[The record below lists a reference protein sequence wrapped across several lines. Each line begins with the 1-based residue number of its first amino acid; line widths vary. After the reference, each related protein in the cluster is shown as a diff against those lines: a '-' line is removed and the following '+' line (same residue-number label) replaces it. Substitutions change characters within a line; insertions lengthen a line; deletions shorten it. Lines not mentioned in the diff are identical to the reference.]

1 MATDVKATSPQ
12 RDVRALS
19 RGGGAGRDPSGD
31 ASGVA
36 AAPASTR
43 IPRPA
48 LNWKTHVWLPV
59 GILMAG
65 LLLLSHVLGDAL
77 SSATEV
83 RVVPVVV
90 KTTAET
96 GGAVTVQ
103 APGWVEAAPYPI
115 SVPALA
121 DGTVKEVLV
130 LEGQPVNAGD
140 VVARLVDDDAKLA
153 LARAEAELKQR
164 DAALR
169 AAKTN
174 WDNPV
179 ERTRAVAAAE
189 GMVAETKAQLAQLG
203 AEVTAETARA
213 DELRDRLARN
223 ERALAQNAATETE
236 VVQTRLQLAAQVGTL
251 GARQA
256 QRPVLEAQLRQ
267 REAELVAAK
276 ENLRLRVE
284 EAKALEEATAA
295 VADATAMRDE
305 AALRLARME
314 VRSPADGIV
323 MQRLVEPGSKLAFG
337 MDPDHSAHAVRL
349 YDPKKLQVR
358 VDVPLADAAK
368 VGVGQK
374 AKIVVGVLPDR
385 TFDGVV
391 SRVVHEADIQKNTLQ
406 VKVAITDPSAELK
419 PEMLAR
425 VRFLSTGGSAT
436 TKQAQ
441 LVFAP
446 GNLIRKDGDRATAW
460 VAAGGVAEQRTIE
473 LGQSRQDGWVS
484 IASGLKPGDQR
495 IATDPANLRDGAKVK
510 VVGEADAAAAV
521 SDADAKGGQDGAHRM
536 P

>member
-1 MATDVKATSPQ
+1 MAIELQDQPE
-12 RDVRALS
+12 RDLRALS
-19 RGGGAGRDPSGD
+19 RGPRELGNAD
-31 ASGVA
+31 APVA
-36 AAPASTR
+36 TAR
-43 IPRPA
+43 IPRPPVK
-48 LNWKTHVWLPV
+48 WKSHVWLP
-59 GILMAG
+59 AG
-65 LLLLSHVLGDAL
+65 LLLAAVLLLSHVLGDVL

-121 DGTVKEVLV
+121 DGTVKDVLV
-130 LEGQPVNAGD
+130 LEGQPVKTDD

-153 LARAEAELKQR
+153 LSRAEAELKQR
-164 DAALR
+164 EAAHR
-169 AAKTN
+169 ATQAT

-179 ERTRAVAAAE
+179 ERTRAVALAE
-189 GMVAETKAQLAQLG
+189 GMVAETKAQLDQLG
-203 AEVTAETARA
+203 AEVVAEQARA

-223 ERALAQNAATETE
+223 QRALEQQAATETE
-236 VVQTRLQLAAQVGTL
+236 VVQVRLQLAAQEGTL
-251 GARQA
+251 KARQA

-267 REAELVAAK
+267 RQAELAAAK
-276 ENLRLRVE
+276 ENARLRIDE
-284 EAKALEEATAA
+284 RRALNEAAAA
-295 VADATAMRDE
+295 VADATARRDE

-314 VRSPADGIV
+314 IRSPADGIV

-337 MDPDHSAHAVRL
+337 MDPEHSAHAVRL

-374 AKIVVGVLPDR
+374 AKVVVGVLPDR
-385 TFDGVV
+385 TFEGVI

-406 VKVAITDPSAELK
+406 VKVAITDPIPDLK

-425 VRFLSTGGSAT
+425 VRFLSTGNAGAT

-446 GNLIRKDGDRATAW
+446 ENLIRRDGDKSLAW
-460 VAAGGVAEQRTIE
+460 VAAGGVAEQRSVE
-473 LGQSRQDGWVS
+473 LGTSRQDGWVS
-484 IASGLKPGDQR
+484 IASGLQPGDQL
-495 IATDPANLRDGAKVK
+495 IAGDPSHLHSGAKVR
-510 VVGEADAAAAV
+510 VVGE
-521 SDADAKGGQDGAHRM
+521 SDATAPMASHDDPKGGQDGAHRM